1 MILCKYYVFCKYY
14 EVIMLSSNHLP
25 INNTEL
31 QCFSTLNMLKKDSM
45 ILISVTVASN
55 MYSQNLN
62 YVCYI
67 MTGVT

>member
-1 MILCKYYVFCKYY
+1 
-14 EVIMLSSNHLP
+14 MLSSNHLP

-45 ILISVTVASN
+45 ILIFTTVASN